1 MDVAGWLRSL
11 GLEQYEEAFRENAI
25 DDTVLPSLTAEDLK
39 DLGIRIVGHR
49 RKLLDGI
56 AALRA
61 ESNTSAAPPNALPM
75 NDSSRED
82 SAERR
87 QVTVMF
93 CDLVGSTALSARL
106 DPEDMRELIGGYQR
120 LCTEVITK
128 AGGFVAKYMGDG
140 LLAYFGYP
148 HAHED
153 DAERAVRA
161 GLELVG
167 AVNSLASR
175 CRIGIATGLVV
186 VGDLIG
192 AGEARERG
200 IVGETPN
207 LAARL
212 QAVAEPDQVVIADN
226 TRRLIGDLF
235 DLEAL
240 EPRELKGIGP
250 VRAWLVLRPG
260 RVEGRF
266 EALHGTNL
274 TALVGREDEIELLL
288 RRWQQAQAGEG
299 QVVLLSG
306 EAGIGKSR
314 LLVGLIERI
323 ASDSQMLLQ
332 YFCSPQHTDS
342 AFYPI
347 IRQFEHAAQF
357 GHGDAAGARLDKL
370 DTILA
375 RTATSAKDAALIA
388 ELLLL
393 PNDGRHPAL
402 ALDAQQR
409 RQRTLQVLQTQL
421 DVLARQQP
429 VLMIFEDIHW
439 IDPTSL
445 ELLSLVVERIRSHG
459 VLLIVTLRPEFDPPW
474 EGQPHVTA
482 VTLNRL
488 GEREVATLISGVLG
502 NQVLPSDVTAEIVGR
517 TDGIPLFVEE
527 MTKAVIEANS
537 EDAARRTAGKIPSPA
552 FAIPESLHASLMAR
566 LDRLGPAKE
575 VAQIGAVI
583 GREFSHA
590 LLASVALRNEQ
601 RLSAALDRLIEAG
614 LVFRQRVPPEVTYL
628 FKHALVRDAAY
639 GTLLR
644 QPRRDLHFRIA
655 KAIETEF
662 PEIAQSRPELLAHH
676 CTEGGLVERAA
687 MLWGEVGQRSLASS
701 ALVEAASQLNR
712 ALGLIASLPG
722 TPALRRAQI
731 KFQVELVTMLMHVK
745 GYGAPDTKKAADDA
759 RSLIENAEA
768 LGEPPEDPLLLFSV
782 LYGFWVVNVAAFD
795 GGAAREI
802 AAQFLAL
809 AGRQRMTGPLMLAH
823 RMMGMTMM
831 STGDLADGRAHL
843 DRALALY
850 DPAEH
855 RTLATRFGTDARVAI
870 LEWRSRTL
878 WLQGY
883 PDAALKDVDESFRGA
898 REIGQAATL
907 MHALAHS
914 TASLILCR
922 DYSAASV
929 RAQELVDLAE
939 EKGSLYW
946 KANAM
951 MWQGCVSAL
960 TGRAAEAIEI
970 LVPAL
975 AAYRSTAATI
985 YTPFVLL
992 HLARACAELG
1002 QFGEAWRHIE
1012 EAMTVADKSQEKWVE
1027 AELHRTAGEV
1037 AFISPEADAARAGA
1051 CFERALVIAREQK
1064 AKSWELR
1071 AAISLARLWCS
1082 QDKRPAAHD
1091 LLASVYGWFTEGFD
1105 TLDLKEAKALL
1116 DTLASA

>member
-1 MDVAGWLRSL
+1 MDVASWLRSL

-39 DLGIRIVGHR
+39 DLGVGIVGHR

-61 ESNTSAAPPNALPM
+61 DSNTRGGPPHALPTI
-75 NDSSRED
+75 DRSRD
-82 SAERR
+82 DAERR

-106 DPEDMRELIGGYQR
+106 DPEDMRELIGDYQR
-120 LCTEVITK
+120 RCTEVITQ

-140 LLAYFGYP
+140 VLAYFGYP

-153 DAERAVRA
+153 DVERAILA

-212 QAVAEPDQVVIADN
+212 QAVAEPDQVVIADS
-226 TRRLIGDLF
+226 TRRLIGDFF
-235 DLEAL
+235 DLEGL
-240 EPRELKGIGP
+240 EPRELKGIGS
-250 VRAWLVLRPG
+250 VRAWVVLRPG
-260 RVEGRF
+260 RVDGRF
-266 EALHGTNL
+266 EALHGASL
-274 TALVGREDEIELLL
+274 SALVGRQEEIELLL
-288 RRWQQAQAGEG
+288 RRWRRAQAGEG

-306 EAGIGKSR
+306 EAGIRKSR

-323 ASDSQMLLQ
+323 ASEPQTRLH
-332 YFCSPQHTDS
+332 YFCSPQQTDS
-342 AFYPI
+342 TFYPI
-347 IRQFEHAAQF
+347 IRQFEHAAEF
-357 GHGDAAGARLDKL
+357 GHGDAAGARLDRL
-370 DTILA
+370 DTVLA
-375 RTATSAKDAALIA
+375 RTETSTEDAALIA

-402 ALDAQQR
+402 ILDAQQR

-445 ELLSLVVERIRSHG
+445 ELLSLVIERIRSRA
-459 VLLIVTLRPEFDPPW
+459 VLLIVTFRPEFDPPW
-474 EGQPHVTA
+474 EGQSHITT

-488 GEREVATLISGVLG
+488 GESEVATLIAGVLG
-502 NQVLPSDVTAEIVGR
+502 NQALPSDVTAEIVER

-527 MTKAVIEANS
+527 MTKAVLEAES
-537 EDAARRTAGKIPSPA
+537 EGAARRTVAKVPAPA
-552 FAIPESLHASLMAR
+552 FAVPQSLHASLMAR

-575 VAQIGAVI
+575 VAQIGAAI

-590 LLASVALRNEQ
+590 LLASVALRNED
-601 RLSAALDRLIEAG
+601 RLNAALDRLIEAG
-614 LVFRQRVPPEVTYL
+614 LVFRQGVPPEATYL

-655 KAIETEF
+655 KAIEDEF
-662 PEIAQSRPELLAHH
+662 PEIAQRRPELLAHH
-676 CTEGGLVERAA
+676 CMEGGLIEQAA
-687 MLWGEVGQRSLASS
+687 TLWGKVGQRSLARS
-701 ALVEAASQLNR
+701 ALVEAASQLSR
-712 ALGLIASLPG
+712 ALDLIGGLPG
-722 TPALRRAQI
+722 TPALRREQI
-731 KFQVELVTMLMHVK
+731 KFQVELVTVLMHVK
-745 GYGAPDTKKAADDA
+745 GYGAPDTKVAANHA

-782 LYGFWVVNVAAFD
+782 LYGFWVVNVAAFNGD
-795 GGAAREI
+795 AAREL

-809 AGRQRMTGPLMLAH
+809 AERQRTTGPLMLAH
-823 RMMGMTMM
+823 RMKGMTMM

-855 RTLATRFGTDARVAI
+855 SALATRFGTDARIAI

-883 PDAALKDVDESFRGA
+883 PDAALKDVDDSFRGA

-914 TASLILCR
+914 TASLILCG
-922 DYSAASV
+922 DYPAAGV
-929 RAQELVDLAE
+929 RAQELVVLAE

-951 MWQGCVSAL
+951 MWQGCVSGL

-970 LVPAL
+970 LTPAL

-985 YTPFVLL
+985 YTPFVSL

-1002 QFGEAWRHIE
+1002 QVRDALHHID
-1012 EAMTVADKSQEKWVE
+1012 EAMTTAAKTKEKWVE
-1027 AELHRTAGEV
+1027 AEIHRTAGEI
-1037 AFISPEADAARAGA
+1037 ALMLPEPDATKAGA
-1051 CFERALVIAREQK
+1051 CFERALVVAREQK

-1071 AAISLARLWCS
+1071 TAMSLARLWRDRGK
-1082 QDKRPAAHD
+1082 QQAAHD

-1105 TLDLKEAKALL
+1105 TLDLKEAKVLL
-1116 DTLASA
+1116 DRLGSA